1 MPDNL
6 HRSALGSLF
15 VVILGLVAL
24 GQIMTVSVD
33 SVNLVERVS
42 PDQSISG
49 GAAAADARSAGG
61 DGAAVGR
68 EMSAATGARGE
79 VWLADHPRAGIT

>member
-33 SVNLVERVS
+33 SFNRAERVS
-42 PDQSISG
+42 PD
-49 GAAAADARSAGG
+49 
-61 DGAAVGR
+61 
-68 EMSAATGARGE
+68 
-79 VWLADHPRAGIT
+79 